1 MRNVCSV
8 WHRDTHSPAA
18 KIAKESS
25 RYDRFWQSV
34 SAWYFWMLSVWNAGR
49 SEKVVDRFGSLHP
62 VGHRVCTSKEHYS
75 VVEREYVHRDKL
87 VFLFRSFGML
97 HYHCQIMDGMAP
109 EEQFLY
115 DIHCIVTS
123 AMVMFGRLVAGD
135 CIPNDEVNSVDMTIR
150 VQVALLCCLL
160 ITLKFEGNDIE
171 GFPAVL
177 MLWSMI
183 SSDVLQ
189 IPTEVTNEVEIIC
202 AFEEQIL
209 RSVNVFDIVENNHHR
224 VAIECIVKMESED
237 LIDRQSA
244 NRAIALSFFFVS
256 NTYAEAHTHAATTP
270 PTTALLSTTLL
281 MLSLPQLVVREVQF
295 GGMSAHST
303 RSLPLLEK
311 LRGLPTLHACHQD
324 HQCLNAAGWNAVW
337 QHPTLIALIK

>member
-1 MRNVCSV
+1 
-8 WHRDTHSPAA
+8 
-18 KIAKESS
+18 
-25 RYDRFWQSV
+25 
-34 SAWYFWMLSVWNAGR
+34 MLSVWNAGR

-256 NTYAEAHTHAATTP
+256 NTYSEAHTHSQKYDCETMGSAFALATLTCLQQARVIPLPRKRRVALCDMEVARMLMRSVATKPEGFAA
-270 PTTALLSTTLL
+270 AAI
-281 MLSLPQLVVREVQF
+281 
-295 GGMSAHST
+295 GG
-303 RSLPLLEK
+303 PLLEFGTWQYK
-311 LRGLPTLHACHQD
+311 ATRPDNIHE
-324 HQCLNAAGWNAVW
+324 AVES
-337 QHPTLIALIK
+337 LK